1 MHLLQEKLASA
12 PPVPT
17 ISQPAASGRAAQ
29 PSQLRP
35 RVPAQ
40 PRPGQRAELLATLR
54 AKAMAGAPAP
64 SAGRLAIVE
73 ELKTKYWQALAQGAL
88 PPPSTAG
95 GAPSHPAPEEGTVWS
110 PLQEASSDKVG
121 S

>member
-1 MHLLQEKLASA
+1 MEGQLRSAITEKLGAKYCLGST
-12 PPVPT
+12 PN
-17 ISQPAASGRAAQ
+17 
-29 PSQLRP
+29 
-35 RVPAQ
+35 
-40 PRPGQRAELLATLR
+40 QRAELLATLR
-54 AKAMAGAPAP
+54 GKTLAEASAP